1 LRRHEEEDIFGVQ
14 ICGSYADTVSRAAEL
29 IERECTIDFIDLNLG
44 CPIDV
49 VVNKGGGSS
58 LLTKPQRLQEIVK
71 ATSASIDT
79 PLTLK
84 VIPVSN
90 FFDSNYYFPD
100 KIAFFFS
107 LSVSKSSLIAMAS

>member
-1 LRRHEEEDIFGVQ
+1 MRRHEEEDIFGVQ
-14 ICGSYADTVSRAAEL
+14 ICGSYADSVARAAEL
-29 IERECTIDFIDLNLG
+29 IESKCIVDFIDLNLG

-71 ATSASIDT
+71 AASASINT

-84 VIPVSN
+84 VKLLSN
-90 FFDSNYYFPD
+90 LLND
-100 KIAFFFS
+100 
-107 LSVSKSSLIAMAS
+107 